1 MRAESGQALTALA
14 WIPPTWDVVRR
25 AVDADPVGGQFLL
38 TGSASPRNP
47 PAHTGAGRIIS
58 LRMRPMTL
66 AERGVAQPTVS
77 LSALLAGSHP
87 PLTGET
93 DVKAER

>member
-1 MRAESGQALTALA
+1 
-14 WIPPTWDVVRR
+14 
-25 AVDADPVGGQFLL
+25 
-38 TGSASPRNP
+38 
-47 PAHTGAGRIIS
+47 
-58 LRMRPMTL
+58 MTL

-77 LSALLAGSHP
+77 LSALLAGSRP